1 MKYKIHNSRFLIVAA
16 VALSLLAVACH
27 KEHQCKCDV
36 TDTGATNKLQL
47 LTVDNSLKC
56 EDITE
61 MAVEKMIVDS
71 VTGDHTFTRVE
82 IQHLSCRN
90 YAENED

>member
-1 MKYKIHNSRFLIVAA
+1 MKRMIHNSKFIIAA
-16 VALSLLAVACH
+16 VLLVFLAACH

-36 TDTGATNKLQL
+36 TDSASNGKLQL
-47 LTVDNSLKC
+47 LTVDNGLKC

-71 VTGDHTFTRVE
+71 VTGDHTFTRIE
-82 IQHLSCRN
+82 IQHLSCRE
-90 YAENED
+90 YAENQ